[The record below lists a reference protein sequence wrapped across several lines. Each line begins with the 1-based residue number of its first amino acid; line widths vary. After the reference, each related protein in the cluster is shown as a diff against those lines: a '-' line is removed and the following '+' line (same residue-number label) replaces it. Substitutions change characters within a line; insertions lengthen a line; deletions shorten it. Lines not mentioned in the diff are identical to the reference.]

1 MRRTASLGELLS
13 TSERPAKPQ
22 LLFIVKALLRHV
34 SQGHS
39 SRGNDLEPPQLQCGR
54 RDVAPRDLLWRGV
67 AAALLHSLAAV
78 VPRDQA
84 RV

>member
-1 MRRTASLGELLS
+1 MLRTASLGELLS

-22 LLFIVKALLRHV
+22 LLFIAKALLRQV

-39 SRGNDLEPPQLQCGR
+39 SRRNDLEPPQLQCGR
-54 RDVAPRDLLWRGV
+54 RDVAPRDPLRRGV
-67 AAALLHSLAAV
+67 AAALLYSLAAA
-78 VPRDQA
+78 VPCDQA